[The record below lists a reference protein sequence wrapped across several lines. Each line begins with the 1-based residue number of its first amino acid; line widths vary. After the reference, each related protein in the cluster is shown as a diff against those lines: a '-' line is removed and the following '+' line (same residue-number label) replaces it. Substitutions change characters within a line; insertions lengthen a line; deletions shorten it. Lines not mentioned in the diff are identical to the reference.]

1 VRERGYRRAANRK
14 EVRSG
19 GEQVRR
25 RARMNSA
32 ISLSIAPSFAALDT
46 HIGVGTENLNSENAN
61 IVRYL
66 QRKKI
71 TKRESAGAYFCVRE
85 QRTSVRQR
93 SGKSA

>member
-1 VRERGYRRAANRK
+1 VREREYRRAANRK
-14 EVRSG
+14 EVRPG

-46 HIGVGTENLNSENAN
+46 HIGVGAENLNSENAN

-66 QRKKI
+66 QRQKI
-71 TKRESAGAYFCVRE
+71 TAHIGFGMERVI
-85 QRTSVRQR
+85 TSRRNLAVTVF
-93 SGKSA
+93 KL

>member
-1 VRERGYRRAANRK
+1 
-14 EVRSG
+14 
-19 GEQVRR
+19 
-25 RARMNSA
+25 MNSA

-71 TKRESAGAYFCVRE
+71 TKRESDGAYFCVRE

>member
-1 VRERGYRRAANRK
+1 VKEREREYRRAANRK

-66 QRKKI
+66 QRQKI
-71 TKRESAGAYFCVRE
+71 TKRESAGAH
-85 QRTSVRQR
+85 SVCASRGQV
-93 SGKSA
+93 SV

>member
-1 VRERGYRRAANRK
+1 
-14 EVRSG
+14 
-19 GEQVRR
+19 
-25 RARMNSA
+25 MNSA

-66 QRKKI
+66 QRQKI
-71 TKRESAGAYFCVRE
+71 TKRESAGAYFCVHE